1 MPGTC
6 LLLPAPTSPRAN
18 SHYTFGF
25 VPCVTHYFP
34 VDQFVFLDCE
44 GAWPELA
51 CRWQPRTVRAQITL
65 SLLLLLYWGPFDRAI
80 TSITCT
86 TSTVHFYILAS
97 LCPAREG
104 ELRKRRAHISN
115 LALDCRNK
123 DKPQLCQIRTMIQ
136 VLSFERGEIYIVQ
149 VQNDLNE

>member
-1 MPGTC
+1 MKPMKGIFTVYLALDNNFDILKFKFKFKDAEEAYENLGWRDQRARHEKEAGVGIMPGTC

-51 CRWQPRTVRAQITL
+51 CRW
-65 SLLLLLYWGPFDRAI
+65 
-80 TSITCT
+80 
-86 TSTVHFYILAS
+86 
-97 LCPAREG
+97 
-104 ELRKRRAHISN
+104 
-115 LALDCRNK
+115 
-123 DKPQLCQIRTMIQ
+123 
-136 VLSFERGEIYIVQ
+136 
-149 VQNDLNE
+149 